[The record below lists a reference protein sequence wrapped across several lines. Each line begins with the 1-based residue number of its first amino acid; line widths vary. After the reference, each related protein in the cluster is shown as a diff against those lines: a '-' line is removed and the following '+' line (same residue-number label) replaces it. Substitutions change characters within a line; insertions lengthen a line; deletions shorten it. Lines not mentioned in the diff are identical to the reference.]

1 MWNVDMIVDKLIFKD
16 VQLTATNDDQYFV
29 FEDVLYQVMLC
40 FSRDPEINDSL
51 QSSWEHVNNA
61 NPMTTSIA
69 AVSATTTNAA
79 TTTAGPV
86 TGQSP
91 ATTTTTT
98 TTNNTKAKPQQQQQQ
113 SPQLNHP
120 PVQPPH
126 YEGPPSGIV
135 PFHGICMFAA
145 PFSYLFDDP
154 IKLYFTL
161 RAFYVRYCHRLTT
174 INTHP
179 QGIVSLCLLYEKLL
193 QTHEPQ
199 LWSHFRELQ
208 IQP

>member
-1 MWNVDMIVDKLIFKD
+1 MIVDKLIFKD

-40 FSRDPEINDSL
+40 FTRDPEINESI
-51 QSSWEHVNNA
+51 QSCDTSP
-61 NPMTTSIA
+61 NPGATSTQPPTNGGGHN
-69 AVSATTTNAA
+69 SAK
-79 TTTAGPV
+79 V
-86 TGQSP
+86 
-91 ATTTTTT
+91 
-98 TTNNTKAKPQQQQQQ
+98 KPQ
-113 SPQLNHP
+113 
-120 PVQPPH
+120 
-126 YEGPPSGIV
+126 YDGPPSGIV

-145 PFSYLFDDP
+145 PFSYLYDNP
-154 IKLYFTL
+154 IKLYFTF